1 MITIVIT
8 LYVPDLLLI
17 IVLII
22 CCQWHF
28 SWNWYN

>member
-1 MITIVIT
+1 

>member
-1 MITIVIT
+1 VTSSLSFI
-8 LYVPDLLLI
+8 LQLLLI

-28 SWNWYN
+28 SWKWYN